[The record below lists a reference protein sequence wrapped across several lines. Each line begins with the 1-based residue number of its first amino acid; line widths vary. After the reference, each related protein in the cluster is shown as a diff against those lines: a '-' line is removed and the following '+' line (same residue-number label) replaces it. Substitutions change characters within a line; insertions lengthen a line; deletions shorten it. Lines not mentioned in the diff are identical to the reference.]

1 MTTHAARFQ
10 SREAFYAGVADQRAA
25 AFYRD
30 PVITPGDHGRA
41 DVASGRMAKWMRFN
55 DPSTLVWV
63 TDPEGVMRALTRNQ
77 ANLYDVVRTLSGK
90 AMRVTMREV
99 AAELRVAP
107 STVYRAAVKLQA
119 MGFIAYQSNRGRLG
133 GSMFILRTVKDGL
146 DWARDAA
153 KATVRKWWKASE
165 ERISRLRRNV
175 ASYFP
180 GREREL
186 YPYTEYVYGIDRNKY
201 AEWSVDDFREAG
213 LM

>member
-55 DPSTLVWV
+55 SPDSLVWV
-63 TDPEGVMRALTRNQ
+63 DDPEGVPRALTKHQ
-77 ANLYDVVRTLSGK
+77 AALYGEVRRLSGTST
-90 AMRVTMREV
+90 RVTMRSL
-99 AAELRVAP
+99 ADQLSTTP
-107 STVYRAAVKLQA
+107 STIYRAAVKLQA
-119 MGFIAYQSNRGRLG
+119 LGFIAYQSNRGRLG
-133 GSMFILRTVKDGL
+133 GSMFILREAADGL
-146 DWARDAA
+146 EWAREAA
-153 KATVRKWWKASE
+153 KLTIRKWWKASE

-175 ASYFP
+175 AAYFP
-180 GREREL
+180 GREKEL
-186 YPYTEYVYGIDRNKY
+186 YPVTEYVYGIDRNKY
-201 AEWSVDDFREAG
+201 AEWTVDDFREAG

>member
-41 DVASGRMAKWMRFN
+41 DVASGRMAKWLRFN
-55 DPSTLVWV
+55 DPANLIWV
-63 TDPEGVMRALTRNQ
+63 TAPDGRVVALTRKQ
-77 ANLYDVVRTLSGK
+77 IDVYKAMRSLSGTGV
-90 AMRVTMREV
+90 RVTMR
-99 AAELRVAP
+99 ALSDYLNLSP
-107 STVYRAAVKLQA
+107 STIWRTMIRLTAL
-119 MGFIAYQSNRGRLG
+119 GFVAYQTNRGRHG
-133 GSMFILRTVKDGL
+133 GTLFLLRSTKDGL
-146 DWARDAA
+146 DWLRDEA
-153 KATVRKWWKASE
+153 KAKVRAWYKASE

-180 GREREL
+180 GREKEL
-186 YPYTEYVYGIDRNKY
+186 CPDTDYVYGIDRNKY
-201 AEWSVDDFREAG
+201 AEWTVDDFREAG